1 MPDCCCPRLSARDC
15 ATSVASSEEPCTS
28 AFHESHVLGFQQC
41 VLLTG
46 YAHTVAG
53 FMDNTLPSAIS
64 HQKSP
69 VPGTLGVGGR
79 GGAMMRLACVCST
92 GSSALLGRAAP
103 PTGTPRPLKAPK
115 NTYAHAI
122 SSTTDGFTRC
132 TAAAPRGSS
141 LQGNKHVLRARGHRN
156 PACFALSRTSFAL
169 AIKMELSSQSATE
182 KRDKLQDRQIGSGI
196 LRCSMRF

>member
-1 MPDCCCPRLSARDC
+1 MRALDRIRSHCSRFHGQHFTKCNK
-15 ATSVASSEEPCTS
+15 SSEESSSRDTW
-28 AFHESHVLGFQQC
+28 G
-41 VLLTG
+41 
-46 YAHTVAG
+46 
-53 FMDNTLPSAIS
+53 
-64 HQKSP
+64 
-69 VPGTLGVGGR
+69 GGR

-169 AIKMELSSQSATE
+169 AIKMSCPHSQLPKSVISCRT
-182 KRDKLQDRQIGSGI
+182 DRLGQVS
-196 LRCSMRF
+196 FAAA